1 MEISI
6 QKLEKF
12 LGVER
17 MPISLE
23 EIWKTTKPID
33 ENITLEAYFEHT
45 FEWAANPDQWNNIFK
60 PFMAEYKGIYG
71 HEPVLN
77 PQLQFKRYVLATV
90 YFSS

>member
-1 MEISI
+1 MEISL

-17 MPISLE
+17 TPISLE

-45 FEWAANPDQWNNIFK
+45 FEWAANPDQWNNILK

-77 PQLQFKRYVLATV
+77 PQLQFKRYVMAIV